1 MRTGRRLK
9 ELEHEE
15 TQELRDDLESLC
27 DELRSFIDTSAEGS
41 RPVDLDEPI
50 GRLSRMDALQ
60 QQSMAKANRGAAEQ
74 RLQRVEAALR
84 RVAANEYGNCLRCEE
99 PVGFKRLKAQP
110 DAVLCIACQS
120 QRETGS

>member
-84 RVAANEYGNCLRCEE
+84 RVAAHEYGNCLRCEE
-99 PVGFKRLKAQP
+99 PGGFKRRKAQP